1 MGLAFLKMDRSRV
14 KWRIKLAQ
22 AFDNKVSSTGLLED
36 EKPEEAARAKKEA
49 RNGKWALFLLPFITV
64 LREGVEAVV
73 FVGGVSWTV
82 ERNLPRTSPLLIRHS
97 CPATGITWSIRY
109 FYPYRNH
116 CRTYCWCCRRLVKL
130 HRPLLSSRQTNGCD
144 TSARLP
150 DLPNRFYLCLALVLG
165 RLNLFPLLDR
175 CRSHVQGGLVLA
187 ILRGWL
193 CLPDHA
199 SRVADL
205 PWYSRSDL
213 RRRLE
218 VMSPRPVTDPDLTRS
233 RATFGT

>member
-73 FVGGVSWTV
+73 FVGGVSWSV

-97 CPATGITWSIRY
+97 GPMIGITWSIRY
-109 FYPYRNH
+109 FHPHRNH
-116 CRTYCWCCRRLVKL
+116 CRTYCRCCRWLVKL
-130 HRPLLSSRQTNGCD
+130 HR
-144 TSARLP
+144 
-150 DLPNRFYLCLALVLG
+150 
-165 RLNLFPLLDR
+165 
-175 CRSHVQGGLVLA
+175 
-187 ILRGWL
+187 
-193 CLPDHA
+193 
-199 SRVADL
+199 
-205 PWYSRSDL
+205 
-213 RRRLE
+213 
-218 VMSPRPVTDPDLTRS
+218 
-233 RATFGT
+233 